1 MQFDEFER
9 MQDELFA
16 QLKQINKT
24 KGIEYRATDDQ
35 LSTFKSIGEMLGIPP
50 ETVLLVLA
58 CKHWQSVIT
67 YNRDLIANID
77 RERSEPMQGRFLD
90 IVQYMMLME
99 ALRRDREC
107 EFQKVGTD
115 QSETLGRRRVS
126 VADVRSL

>member
-16 QLKQINKT
+16 QLKQINQT

-35 LSTFKSIGEMLGIPP
+35 LSTFKSIGTMLGIPP

-58 CKHWQSVIT
+58 CKHWQSIIT
-67 YNRDLIANID
+67 YNRDLIANVD
-77 RERSEPMQGRFLD
+77 RERSEPMHGRFLD
-90 IVQYMMLME
+90 LIQYMMLME

-107 EFQKVGTD
+107 ESQKVGTD
-115 QSETLGRRRVS
+115 QSEALRRRVS
-126 VADVRSL
+126 VADIRSL